1 MENITDKIDMKYLIL
16 SLLILTA
23 SVSYAKNETQTCGFE
38 GNKWDGNRKFTQ
50 SCEQNYEKISCAN
63 LAEVEGGPY
72 AQSLSVCHCIMKHSE
87 FFKRH
92 NAAIDYRQ
100 NRLLKGMEKYLPDYD
115 PNLQGYNRVRD
126 GYKRVRELC
135 TPFKAVEV
143 KLGDETVMAI
153 YSYNKETKRCVLETT
168 RMNRAAVS
176 ERFNMPGA
184 TNWSELLR
192 DAIVLTAAITKHYNG
207 PLELS
212 SISDQDASR
221 GHLNCSGTASEFLE
235 QVASEERAKIDKERE
250 DQRSTPASET
260 PATTNSANVNVE

>member
-1 MENITDKIDMKYLIL
+1 MKYLIL

-23 SVSYAKNETQTCGFE
+23 FVSYAKDETETCGFE
-38 GNKWDGNRKFTQ
+38 GNKWDGTRKFTQ

-63 LAEVEGGPY
+63 LPQVEGGTY

-92 NAAIDYRQ
+92 NTAIDYRQ
-100 NRLLKGMEKYLPDYD
+100 NRLLKGMEKYLPGYD
-115 PNLQGYNRVRD
+115 PNLQGYDRVRD
-126 GYKRVRELC
+126 GYKRVKELC

-260 PATTNSANVNVE
+260 PATTDSANVNVE